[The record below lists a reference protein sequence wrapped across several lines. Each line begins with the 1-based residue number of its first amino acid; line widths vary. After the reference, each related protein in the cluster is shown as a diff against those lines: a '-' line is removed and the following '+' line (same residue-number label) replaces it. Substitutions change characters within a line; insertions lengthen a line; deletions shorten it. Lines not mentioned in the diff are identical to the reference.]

1 MTKLKRVRYPK
12 GTTWLNH
19 KKYKIDGFGTQRIIT
34 IGNYHIVI
42 GNSDN
47 TSYIKFGDKGC
58 GINVTKNP
66 RFSQRIGKKKSIKLG
81 KYYISKL

>member
-1 MTKLKRVRYPK
+1 MTKLKKARYPK
-12 GTTWLNH
+12 DTTWLKH

-47 TSYIKFGDKGC
+47 NSYIKFGEKC
-58 GINVTKNP
+58 GVNVTTNP
-66 RFSQRIGKKKSIKLG
+66 KFSQRIGKKKSIKIG
-81 KYYISKL
+81 KYYISKV